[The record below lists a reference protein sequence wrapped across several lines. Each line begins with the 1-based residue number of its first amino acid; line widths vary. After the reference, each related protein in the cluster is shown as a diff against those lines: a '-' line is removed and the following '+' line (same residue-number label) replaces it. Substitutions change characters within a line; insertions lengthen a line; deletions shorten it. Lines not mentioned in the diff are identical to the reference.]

1 MSYYDDKAP
10 TCTVDVLGTEYRVY
24 MGVKEADDEILRDAD
39 GYTDKTSHK
48 IVIADK
54 LKDTDLDDY
63 GAYVKKVLRHE
74 LVHAFLFESG
84 LGASAVW
91 IEEENEHPEQMV
103 DWIAFQF
110 PKMVKAFQTVGA
122 L

>member
-1 MSYYDDKAP
+1 MSDYDDKAP
-10 TCTVDVLGTEYRVY
+10 TCTVNVLGTEYRVY

-84 LGASAVW
+84 LGGCAAW
-91 IEEENEHPEQMV
+91 HEGDDEHPEQMV

-110 PKMVKAFQTVGA
+110 PKILKAFQTVGA

>member
-1 MSYYDDKAP
+1 MSNYDDKVP

-24 MGVKEADDEILRDAD
+24 MGVREADDEILRDAD

-84 LGASAVW
+84 LGGCAAW
-91 IEEENEHPEQMV
+91 HKDDDEHPEQMV

-110 PKMVKAFQTVGA
+110 PKILKAFQTVGA

>member
-10 TCTVDVLGTEYRVY
+10 TCTVDVLGTEYRLY
-24 MGVKEADDEILRDAD
+24 LYVKDTDDEILKSAD

-54 LKDTDLDDY
+54 GIESDLDDY
-63 GAYVKKVLRHE
+63 MAHVKKVMRHE
-74 LVHAFLFESG
+74 LIHAFLFESG
-84 LGASAVW
+84 LGACAAW
-91 IEEENEHPEQMV
+91 HEGDEHPEQMV

-110 PKMVKAFQTVGA
+110 PKILKAFQTVGA

>member
-1 MSYYDDKAP
+1 MSYYDNKAP
-10 TCTVDVLGTEYRVY
+10 TCTVDVLGTEYRMY

-84 LGASAVW
+84 LGGCSAW
-91 IEEENEHPEQMV
+91 HEGDDEHPEQMV

-110 PKMVKAFQTVGA
+110 PKILKAFQTVGA